1 MPYHRGLVE
10 LDALGQEAWR
20 DMQMEPRGQSMG
32 LGPGPATSSLCDL
45 RWVTL
50 SLSFLIYKMRLTIV
64 PTSKEGAG
72 EALSTEPG
80 TE

>member
-1 MPYHRGLVE
+1 
-10 LDALGQEAWR
+10 
-20 DMQMEPRGQSMG
+20 MEPRGQSMG